1 MNLMRFGK
9 WYLLFSLLIMLPGII
24 SLAKFGLNLSID
36 FTGGSVFE
44 YSFTTDSKPSTEE
57 IVDLFRKNGLDV
69 KKVKYVTDSRIQL
82 QTNSVDTTTN
92 DLVTNA
98 VLNVYPNTTQDL
110 FETVGPAVGSETQR
124 KSFMAI
130 FVAMLGILVYI
141 AYAFRNIPKPYK
153 SYKFG
158 VSALVA
164 MLHDVLVVVGIF
176 SILGVIYGYEVD
188 SLFITALL
196 TVIGFSVHDS
206 IVVFDRVREN
216 LLKLSKTSTFENVVN
231 FSLVE
236 TLNRSLATS
245 FTVLIVLFSLF
256 LLGGASIKVFVLAL
270 LVGILSGTYSSIFTA
285 CPILVLWEHRN
296 KK

>member
-158 VSALVA
+158 ISALVA